1 MTWNRNIPGLLTD
14 DVRLRVPLNR
24 SNPDDLRTIEVYAR
38 VVATPTE
45 PTSPTWSSYKA
56 VRGVSLPA
64 RLCVTPGFP
73 VGCRAR
79 WRTISL
85 FCSISAARDC
95 RLQ

>member
-1 MTWNRNIPGLLTD
+1 IAAILTICALLRCT
-14 DVRLRVPLNR
+14 RVWWP
-24 SNPDDLRTIEVYAR
+24 P
-38 VVATPTE
+38 PTE
-45 PTSPTWSSYKA
+45 PTSPTWSSCKA

-79 WRTISL
+79 WRTTSL

-95 RLQ
+95 RLR